1 MVVHFIQQL
10 FCHKNHDYSN
20 SASSSQSSLF
30 SKFSR
35 EEEEEEEALSKI
47 FSQQIDLFKKKITY
61 YIFSD
66 SANGC

>member
-35 EEEEEEEALSKI
+35 EEEEEEEEALSKI
-47 FSQQIDLFKKKITY
+47 FSQQIDLFKKKIY
-61 YIFSD
+61 LLYFQ
-66 SANGC
+66 